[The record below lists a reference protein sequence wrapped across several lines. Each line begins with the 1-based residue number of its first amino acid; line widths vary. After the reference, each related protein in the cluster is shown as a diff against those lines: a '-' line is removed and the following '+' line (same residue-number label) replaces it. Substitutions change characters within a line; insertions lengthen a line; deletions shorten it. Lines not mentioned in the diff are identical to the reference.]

1 MTEND
6 LKQLKDLPVPPP
18 AEGAREVAVAAALA
32 AFESPR
38 SLTPAHPKGV
48 PFRHV

>member
-18 AEGAREVAVAAALA
+18 AEGARNAGIAVFL
-32 AFESPR
+32 R
-38 SLTPAHPKGV
+38 PKAIV
-48 PFRHV
+48 RYISSDDAYF